1 MPFTLSHPAA
11 IIPAARMLPA
21 SALVIGSMTPDTPFY
36 LPVSLVMRSHRWWA
50 IGTMDVAL
58 AAVIWAVWWL
68 LLVPPALDILP
79 DAARCRLPAR
89 FAPFRWLRSARGVV
103 GLYVAFALGAATH
116 VGWDQFTHGREWGP
130 RHIAFL
136 NTVIGPEPLWEWLQ
150 IIGSVVGLAVI
161 AWWLARWWRTTAPR
175 PSVVASGQI
184 AAGGRLAAGG
194 EIEVSG
200 RYPRYLWAVPVILG
214 AGVIGGVV
222 GIVRGA
228 AWGST
233 IFVGLTRGGMAAA
246 GVLLILAL
254 AWHVARW
261 RERRAAAR
269 VPR

>member
-11 IIPAARMLPA
+11 IIPAARVLPA
-21 SALVIGSMTPDTPFY
+21 SALVIGSMVPDTPFY
-36 LPVSLVMRSHRWWA
+36 LPVSLVMRSHHWWA
-50 IGTMDVAL
+50 IGTLDVAL

-79 DAARCRLPAR
+79 DAARNRLPAPL
-89 FAPFRWLRSARGVV
+89 APFRWLRSARGVV

-116 VGWDQFTHGREWGP
+116 IGWDQFTHRQLWGP

-150 IIGSVVGLAVI
+150 IISSVVGLAVI
-161 AWWLARWWRTTAPR
+161 AWWLARWWRTTLPR
-175 PSVVASGQI
+175 PSVVA
-184 AAGGRLAAGG
+184 GGRPVAGDRVVG
-194 EIEVSG
+194 GG
-200 RYPRYLWAVPVILG
+200 RYPWAIPVILG

-222 GIVRGA
+222 GIMRGA
-228 AWGST
+228 SWGSM
-233 IFVGLTRGGMAAA
+233 IFIGLTRGGMVAA

-254 AWHVARW
+254 TWHVARW
-261 RERRAAAR
+261 RERRVTAG